1 MKRVPACFLVLIL
14 LLAVFQSEAQ
24 TADTA
29 AMEQEASSQE
39 NSSIYESLLPEDV
52 LKGINPFM
60 HEAIR
65 EALKGIFLGH
75 GGPFGAVVVRN
86 GEIVGQGH
94 NQVLTGHD
102 PTRHGEIDAIRDA
115 CSRLNTHDLNGCEL
129 YTTGQPCPMCLFACL
144 WANIDK
150 VYFGCT
156 IEDTALIGFRDESFD
171 QLIGSREMLTDY
183 LICMDR
189 DACLALYESYQQ
201 MEHQLY

>member
-24 TADTA
+24 TA

-86 GEIVGQGH
+86 GEIIGRGH

-115 CSRLNTHDLNGCEL
+115 CARLNTHDLNGCEL

-171 QLIGSREMLTDY
+171 QLIGSREQLSDY
-183 LICMDR
+183 LICLDR
-189 DACLALYESYQQ
+189 DACLALYETYLQT
-201 MEHQLY
+201 EHQLY

>member
-14 LLAVFQSEAQ
+14 LLAVFPAEAR
-24 TADTA
+24 TADA
-29 AMEQEASSQE
+29 AAIKQETPSQE
-39 NSSIYESLLPEDV
+39 NSFIDEALLPEDV

-94 NQVLTGHD
+94 NQVLTCHD

-115 CSRLNTHDLNGCEL
+115 CARLNTHDLNGCEL

-156 IEDTALIGFRDESFD
+156 IEDTAMIGFRDESFD
-171 QLIGSREMLTDY
+171 QLIGSRDQLSDY
-183 LICMDR
+183 LIYMDR

-201 MEHQLY
+201 MEHHLY